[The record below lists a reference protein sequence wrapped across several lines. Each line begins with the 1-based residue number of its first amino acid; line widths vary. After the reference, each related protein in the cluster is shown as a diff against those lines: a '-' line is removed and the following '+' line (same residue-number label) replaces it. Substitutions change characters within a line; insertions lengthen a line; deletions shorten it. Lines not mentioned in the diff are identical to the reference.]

1 MNLKHY
7 NLKLTPISPIH
18 IGTGQAYEPTNY
30 IIDKDKVKDKEY
42 NYLYAFDE
50 FLFFRNLPD
59 KAKADFANKLD
70 AKADAKTILDIQRF
84 IKSRAQIAKNIA
96 YKKSIV
102 SSEIAKDYNDKIG
115 QFAQRE
121 QGVINQMV
129 IEKTYTSPNLNK
141 ALIPGS
147 SLKGAIAT
155 ALREKSLSNLI
166 IADST
171 IINSS
176 TIIAEAINIKRR
188 RDAPGGGLKTKM
200 EAIATTSAFQT
211 KLSLKFNENSNL
223 DINKLIT
230 QCNKHYLPI
239 FLSQFSYESD
249 ENTRAK
255 LNSEFVKKYENFK
268 PSPNQFLLR
277 VGKHSGARAVTFDG
291 QRQIWNQKTRE
302 NMEEET
308 TTWII
313 NKRPFGWLLCE
324 VE

>member
-30 IIDKDKVKDKEY
+30 IIDKDKFKDKEY

-59 KAKADFANKLD
+59 KDKADFANKL
-70 AKADAKTILDIQRF
+70 DAKTILDIQRF

-121 QGVINQMV
+121 QGAINQMI

-155 ALREKSLSNLI
+155 ALRKKSLSNLI

-176 TIIAEAINIKRR
+176 TIIDEAINIKRR
-188 RDAPGGGLKTKM
+188 RDATDDGLKTKI
-200 EAIATTSAFQT
+200 EAIDTTSTFQA
-211 KLSLKFNENSNL
+211 KLSLKFDENSNKNL
-223 DINKLIT
+223 DIHSLIA

-239 FLSQFSYESD
+239 FLSQFSYKSD

-313 NKRPFGWLLCE
+313 NKCPFGWLLCE